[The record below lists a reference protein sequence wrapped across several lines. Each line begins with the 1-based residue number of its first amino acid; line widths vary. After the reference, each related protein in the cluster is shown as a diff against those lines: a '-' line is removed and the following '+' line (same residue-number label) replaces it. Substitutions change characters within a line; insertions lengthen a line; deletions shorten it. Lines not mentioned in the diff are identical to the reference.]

1 MSHFASPFLTPRLQ
15 LHALARN
22 WWLLLLRGVAAIVFG
37 VLTMVWPGLSLGVL
51 VTMYGAF
58 ALVDGV
64 LALAAAIVGAVPSS
78 RWWLAL
84 TGLLGIAV
92 GVVALVW
99 PAETALALLAV
110 MAGWAIVVGAA
121 QIIGAIWLRK
131 EIDDEWLLVASGI
144 LSVAFGVMALARP
157 VAGALAMTM
166 VIGAYF
172 IIYGGIMARLALR
185 LRQHGRE

>member
-92 GVVALVW
+92 GVVALAW